1 MTANRLFSARPIVD
15 PENSLLLRVLIQLM
29 VSIGIMATD
38 VAAETQMS
46 IWAVPLSLVGAT
58 WSWRQRQRPQIGI
71 KFALAAALLVAL
83 FHFFQNLLGNL
94 NDTRMVLAELLV
106 EVQAIHTF
114 DMPRRKDLGYSIII
128 GVILISVAATIGQTM
143 AFAPMLLV
151 FLALA
156 LPVMVLDYRSRLK
169 LPVLE
174 LQRETFQG
182 QAAAL
187 PVKSLSK
194 LLVTA
199 LALGLVV
206 FALMP
211 RLPSYQVQ
219 SMPMSGSLPT
229 SSTFDASK
237 IVNPGY
243 QSRGKSGQAGQG
255 GSSGQGSSEAKE
267 DPDAFDDSNYYG
279 FNQSMNQNM
288 RGVLKPKLVMRV
300 RSQAPGFW
308 RVLGFDRYTGQGWV
322 VSKNDEAKKVQRPSW
337 SNKFSLP
344 NPTYPK
350 SRRIVQSYTTVAELP
365 NVLPALTTPDELY
378 FPTPEMAVDREGSLR
393 APGSLVPNFTYT
405 VISQVPE
412 RDPAVL
418 TKAGENYKIS
428 SVRKDLADYL
438 QIPETLATKLRPFTE
453 KLVADYTLSQVSR
466 ETTPLDNNYDKA
478 LYLAQHLKQNYQI
491 PQDLVNLPQ
500 VPANADLTD
509 WFLFRC
515 QDKTQNNVQ
524 SGKGECLAGGYPDH
538 FATVHTLML
547 RSIGIPARL
556 AVGFD
561 PGYFNPFTGMYEVK
575 NTDAHALTEVY
586 FPKYGWFA
594 FDPIPGHPLLPPS
607 VEDSQVFGVVK
618 QLWNWVAGLLPV
630 PVTAWL
636 AWAIGGILS
645 LLITIW
651 VFCTQGWFGA
661 ICGLAG
667 VVVLSF
673 GGWML
678 FRSWRRWRYGRWLRQ
693 QPPME
698 QVYQQ
703 MLGLL
708 QRRELPVRQVYETPL
723 EHWHG
728 LDGSIGIVV
737 EPIVLAYVAWRYGGE
752 PQNVDYLRSIL
763 LTIKSKS

>member
-1 MTANRLFSARPIVD
+1 MTAKRLFSARPIVD

-29 VSIGIMATD
+29 VSIGIIATD

-46 IWAVPLSLVGAT
+46 LWAVPLSLIGAT
-58 WSWRQRQRPQIGI
+58 WSWQQRQRPQIGI

-106 EVQAIHTF
+106 QVQAIHTF

-174 LQRETFQG
+174 IQRATFQG
-182 QAAAL
+182 QGAGL
-187 PVKSLSK
+187 PIKSLSK
-194 LLVTA
+194 LLITA

-206 FALMP
+206 FAVMP

-219 SMPMSGSLPT
+219 SMPMSGSLPVNAN
-229 SSTFDASK
+229 FDASK

-243 QSRGKSGQAGQG
+243 QSRGSGNQQGKTGSGQSKGTSQADT
-255 GSSGQGSSEAKE
+255 E
-267 DPDAFDDSNYYG
+267 AFDDSNYYG

-288 RGVLKPKLVMRV
+288 RGVMKPKLVMRV

-322 VSKNDEAKKVQRPSW
+322 ISKNDVAKKVQRPSW
-337 SNKFSLP
+337 ANKFNLP
-344 NPTYPK
+344 TATYAHTRK
-350 SRRIVQSYTTVAELP
+350 IVQSYTTVTDMP
-365 NVLPALTTPDELY
+365 NLLPALPVPDELY
-378 FPTPEMAVDREGSLR
+378 FPTPEIAIDREGSLR
-393 APGSLVPNFTYT
+393 APAGLVPNFTYT
-405 VISQVPE
+405 VVSQVAA
-412 RDPAVL
+412 RDPAAL
-418 TKAGENYKIS
+418 TKAGEKYKIS
-428 SVRKDLADYL
+428 SIRSDLADYL
-438 QIPETLATKLRPFTE
+438 QIPEALAAKLRPFTA
-453 KLVADYTLSQVSR
+453 KLVADYPLSQVSR

-478 LYLAQHLKQNYQI
+478 LFLAQYLKQNYQI
-491 PQDLVNLPQ
+491 PSDLLNLPQ
-500 VPANADLTD
+500 LPADADLAE

-515 QDKTQNNVQ
+515 QGVK
-524 SGKGECLAGGYPDH
+524 KECIAGGYPDH
-538 FATVHTLML
+538 FATTYTLML

-594 FDPIPGHPLLPPS
+594 FDPIPGHPILPPS

-636 AWAIGGILS
+636 AWAIGSILS

-651 VFCTQGWFGA
+651 VVCTQGWFGA

-678 FRSWRRWRYGRWLRQ
+678 LRSWRRWHYGRWLRQ

-708 QRRELPVRQVYETPL
+708 ERRELPVRQINETPL
-723 EHWHG
+723 EHWHS
-728 LDGSIGIVV
+728 LDGSIAGGASEAIGMVV

-763 LTIKSKS
+763 LTIKSKN

>member
-15 PENSLLLRVLIQLM
+15 PENSLLLRVLIQSM

-38 VAAETQMS
+38 VAADTQMS
-46 IWAVPLSLVGAT
+46 WWAVPLSLVGAT
-58 WSWRQRQRPQIGI
+58 WSWRQRQRPQVGI

-83 FHFFQNLLGNL
+83 FYFFQNLLGSL

-106 EVQAIHTF
+106 QVQAIHTF

-128 GVILISVAATIGQTM
+128 GVILISVAATISQTM
-143 AFAPMLLV
+143 VFAPLLLI

-174 LQRETFQG
+174 IQRENFQG
-182 QAAAL
+182 QSAGL
-187 PVKSLSK
+187 PIKSLGK
-194 LLVTA
+194 LLGTA

-219 SMPMSGSLPT
+219 SMPMSGSLPIT
-229 SSTFDASK
+229 ANFDASK

-243 QSRGKSGQAGQG
+243 QSRGTGTQQGKGGKG
-255 GSSGQGSSEAKE
+255 GSDSKE
-267 DPDAFDDSNYYG
+267 DTEAFDDSSYYG
-279 FNQSMNQNM
+279 FNQSMNQNI

-322 VSKNDEAKKVQRPSW
+322 ISKNDEAKKVERPGW
-337 SNKFSLP
+337 SNKFHLP
-344 NPTYPK
+344 TAIYPHARK
-350 SRRIVQSYTTVAELP
+350 IVQSYTTVADMP
-365 NVLPALTTPDELY
+365 NLLPALTTPEELY
-378 FPTPEMAVDREGSLR
+378 FPTAEMAIDREGSLR
-393 APGSLVPNFTYT
+393 AATGLVPNFTYT
-405 VISQVPE
+405 VVSQVAA
-412 RDPAVL
+412 RDPAAL
-418 TKAGENYKIS
+418 TKAGENYKNS
-428 SVRKDLADYL
+428 GVRSDLADYL
-438 QIPETLATKLRPFTE
+438 QIPPTLAAKLRPFTT
-453 KLVADYTLSQVSR
+453 KLITDYPLSQVSR

-478 LYLAQHLKQNYQI
+478 LFLAQHLKQNYQI
-491 PQDLVNLPQ
+491 PTDLLNLPQ
-500 VPANADLTD
+500 LPADADLAD

-515 QDKTQNNVQ
+515 QGVK
-524 SGKGECLAGGYPDH
+524 KECVAGGYPDH
-538 FATVHTLML
+538 FATAYT
-547 RSIGIPARL
+547 
-556 AVGFD
+556 
-561 PGYFNPFTGMYEVK
+561 PFTGMYEVK

-594 FDPIPGHPLLPPS
+594 FDPIPGHPILPPS
-607 VEDSQVFGVVK
+607 VEDSQVFGAVK

-636 AWAIGGILS
+636 AGAIGS
-645 LLITIW
+645 LLAVLIAIW
-651 VFCTQGWFGA
+651 IFCTQGWLGA

-667 VVVLSF
+667 LIVLSW
-673 GGWML
+673 GGWLL
-678 FRSWRRWRYGRWLRQ
+678 FRSWRSWHYGRWLRQ

-708 QRRELPVRQVYETPL
+708 QRRELPIRQVYETPW
-723 EHWHG
+723 EHWRG
-728 LDGSIGIVV
+728 LDSSMGVVV
-737 EPIVLAYVAWRYGGE
+737 EPIVVAYVAWRYGGE

-763 LTIKSKS
+763 LTIKAKN